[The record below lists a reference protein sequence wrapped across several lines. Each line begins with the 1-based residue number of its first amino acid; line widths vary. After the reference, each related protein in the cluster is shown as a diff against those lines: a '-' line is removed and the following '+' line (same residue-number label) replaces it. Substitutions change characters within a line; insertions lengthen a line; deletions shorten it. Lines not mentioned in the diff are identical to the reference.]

1 MPPYTP
7 QQCPHATDH
16 PSMMDDFS
24 PYVYIW
30 DYWSF
35 TGFVRFQRDCEC
47 HAARKSSMHAEVCQ
61 FSANDHPSVVC
72 SGDRDPWPGW
82 PAAWHVGPVL
92 PCITLYYPV
101 TLHYLRGMLALHYP
115 GGKRRLA
122 SLLPG
127 CSVTHRLSFRRMQAK
142 AAPVNLRR
150 GRHIGGRGV
159 TGVGKGWRLYMASL
173 PACTSHG
180 NT

>member
-1 MPPYTP
+1 MFTFGI
-7 QQCPHATDH
+7 TDH
-16 PSMMDDFS
+16 LQVLSDFKEIAS
-24 PYVYIW
+24 AMQPVKAPCMQRFANSLLSTILQ
-30 DYWSF
+30 WS
-35 TGFVRFQRDCEC
+35 TQVTEI
-47 HAARKSSMHAEVCQ
+47 H
-61 FSANDHPSVVC
+61 
-72 SGDRDPWPGW
+72 
-82 PAAWHVGPVL
+82 GPVGLLPGMLGLYYPAL